1 MFLLL
6 LLLLLLNLF
15 LFFVA
20 MLGYFFVKLLGSPMI
35 YVYGTC
41 LPVYITFYYCFALD
55 TTFLPIKSLT
65 YKIS

>member
-1 MFLLL
+1 
-6 LLLLLLNLF
+6 
-15 LFFVA
+15 

-35 YVYGTC
+35 YVYGIC